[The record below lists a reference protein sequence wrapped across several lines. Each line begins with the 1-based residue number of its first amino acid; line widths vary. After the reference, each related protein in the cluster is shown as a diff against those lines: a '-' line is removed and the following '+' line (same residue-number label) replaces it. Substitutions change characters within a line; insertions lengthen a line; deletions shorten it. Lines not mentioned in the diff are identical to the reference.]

1 MGYSYDFDCS
11 YGDNQSNSKIS
22 LFRGS
27 SLRKEFQYVSR
38 SKRTTQFR
46 RLHGNARDAKCLS
59 YI

>member
-38 SKRTTQFR
+38 SKRTTV
-46 RLHGNARDAKCLS
+46 D
-59 YI
+59 